1 MITLIQPYD
10 KRESNKSNKRQH
22 QEPETEDLQFF
33 DEDILYGNNNSL
45 SSDENELN
53 PNCNLNDKTF
63 SEQKVKPE
71 CTQNLP
77 GDSRETFLS
86 ENIKASNALITER
99 IRELLREDEVTH
111 ENEDRKC
118 LSKKR
123 RRMKE
128 KKQKKINMIFID

>member
-1 MITLIQPYD
+1 MITLIESCD

-22 QEPETEDLQFF
+22 QKPEKEDLQFF
-33 DEDILYGNNNSL
+33 DEDLLCANNNSL
-45 SSDENELN
+45 SSEEDEFN
-53 PNCNLNDKTF
+53 PDCNINDKTF

-71 CTQNLP
+71 YTHNLP
-77 GDSRETFLS
+77 GDVKESILR
-86 ENIKASNALITER
+86 ENIRASNALITER
-99 IRELLREDEVTH
+99 IKELLRENEVTH

-128 KKQKKINMIFID
+128 KKQKKIKMIFID

>member
-1 MITLIQPYD
+1 MISLIQPHD

-22 QEPETEDLQFF
+22 QKPKNEDLQFF
-33 DEDILYGNNNSL
+33 DEELLYGNDNSL
-45 SSDENELN
+45 SEEEELN
-53 PNCNLNDKTF
+53 PDCNINDRTF
-63 SEQKVKPE
+63 SEQKLKPE
-71 CTQNLP
+71 CTHYLS
-77 GDSRETFLS
+77 GDVKESILR
-86 ENIKASNALITER
+86 ENIRASNALITER

-128 KKQKKINMIFID
+128 KKQKKINMNLID